1 MEKLEYLN
9 KYTLDVNKKVELLT
23 NIEVGDMKEGLIPNE
38 WKIIFQK
45 DNKQEKIISV
55 LQMWSKYVGKELSN
69 TIAYLKDNL
78 IDVEIMKI
86 GNKYSLLYS
95 INGENNKVLFYEGRN
110 PKERIMREDLK
121 KDWPNIPNK
130 IREFYENVHS
140 GFYYYASKSMGLD
153 AYENIT
159 YLNDYEWG
167 ILEEIELAEVKIDLK
182 SSYGFFSNGMGDY
195 VVIDYNNCE
204 ESNATLWSSKEEPE
218 YSLNFWDVVDEWI
231 VIGFE

>member
-95 INGENNKVLFYEGRN
+95 INSENNKVLFYEGRN

-159 YLNDYEWG
+159 YLNDYEWA
-167 ILEEIELAEVKIDLK
+167 ILQEIEADEVRIDLK
-182 SSYGFFSNGMGDY
+182 SSYGFFNNGMGDY
-195 VVIDYNNCE
+195 VVIDYNNCQE
-204 ESNATLWSSKEEPE
+204 GNATLWSAKEEPE
-218 YSLNFWDVVDEWI
+218 YNLNFWDVVDEWI